1 LCLKRAGA
9 ILSALRLI
17 GEGVLQLFVR
27 VAIVIFFLLLLAPQY
42 SASKATE
49 VMDAAPE
56 NTDLLNLN
64 GSGVIIAVADTGI
77 DLDHS
82 CFRENQTVVG
92 EPGISHRKIV
102 FINTSIDGSDNSTH
116 QQFKHG
122 THIAGLLTCDPIESN
137 DEIKSLSHGSKLL
150 VQDIVGEEGWIPPN
164 VSLLLEEAASHG
176 AIINS
181 WSWGDNTIEYTDR
194 SKMIDA
200 WAMENPWSLV
210 FIAPGNNGNT
220 VMEPANAIN
229 AVSVGATNSEV
240 NGSMWASS
248 SQGPDVNGRRG
259 ILISAPGINVNSSL
273 ADGVNDSMNSGIY
286 SMGGTS
292 VATPLAASFTS
303 LLQQY
308 VQDTEGFTPSGP
320 MLRSMLAMS
329 ATPINGMEPDPQQ
342 GYGRPSLNS
351 LNDSLYLH
359 DSFSVEDWHGLIG
372 SRGSSFN
379 SLLSNPWNGSQAS
392 GPFLEENQ
400 SWEKYLRPTG
410 NSDFEVVMSYNARPD
425 YYEDDDLRLVVT
437 TPDGNFAI
445 DDNFTNAGYSKM
457 YTPFFSSP
465 YNHNSTNETT
475 VMIRLPAEDVREY
488 DWIKVEVF
496 AKSVHN
502 GSIQGTVGLEGNAL
516 GFAIAASGVVELPD
530 NTPPKITIFDMPSVG
545 ENLSHEMDIR
555 LNVNDSE
562 GDSGVVAIRLVNQN
576 FTIDFTD
583 CAKMFEIEVSIDC
596 NVNFSK
602 DLIPMPINREDWQIE
617 VVTVDNNSS
626 IWTEEKLSIY
636 LSDNFTIW
644 WTSPFSEDGNDEFN
658 NSETTESHNNR
669 ALLWGIFGVV
679 LGVIVAASVMF
690 KRLEHE
696 IFNDV
701 KSPFIEEE

>member
-1 LCLKRAGA
+1 
-9 ILSALRLI
+9 LI
-17 GEGVLQLFVR
+17 GKGVLPMFVR
-27 VAIVIFFLLLLAPQY
+27 AVVTIIFLLMLAPQY

-49 VMDAAPE
+49 VMDASPE
-56 NTDLLNLN
+56 NTDLVDLN
-64 GSGVIIAVADTGI
+64 GSGVIIAVADTGL

-82 CFRENQTVVG
+82 CFRENQTIVG
-92 EPGISHRKIV
+92 EPSISHRKVV
-102 FINTSIDGSDNSTH
+102 FVNTTIDESDNPAH

-122 THIAGLLTCDPIESN
+122 THIAGLLVCDPIEIN

-150 VQDIVGEEGWIPPN
+150 FQDIVSQEGWVPPN

-194 SKMIDA
+194 SRMVDA

-240 NGSMWASS
+240 NGSMWGSS

-259 ILISAPGINVNSSL
+259 ILIVAPGINVNSSL
-273 ADGVNDSMNSGIY
+273 ADGINDSMNSGIY

-308 VQDTEGFTPSGP
+308 VQDREGFTPSGP
-320 MLRSMLAMS
+320 LLRGMLAMS
-329 ATPINGMEPDPQQ
+329 ATPINGMVPDSQQ
-342 GYGRPSLNS
+342 GYGRPSLDS
-351 LNDSLYLH
+351 LENDLYLH
-359 DSFSVEDWHGLIG
+359 DSFAVEDWQGVVA
-372 SRGSSFN
+372 SRGSNFTSF
-379 SLLSNPWNGSQAS
+379 LSNPWDGSEAV
-392 GPFLEENQ
+392 GPFLAENQ

-410 NSDFEVVMSYNARPD
+410 DSDFEIVMSYNARPD
-425 YYEDDDLRLVVT
+425 YYAEDDLRLVVT
-437 TPDGNFAI
+437 TPDGNFAL
-445 DDNFTNAGYSKM
+445 DDNFTSSGYSKM
-457 YTPFFSSP
+457 YTPFFSAP
-465 YNHNSTNETT
+465 YSHNSTNETT
-475 VMIRLPAEDVREY
+475 VMIRLPAEDVKDYE
-488 DWIKVEVF
+488 WIKVEVF

-502 GSIQGTVGLEGNAL
+502 GSSQGTVGLDGNAL
-516 GFAIAASGVVELPD
+516 GFAIAASGVVELPQ
-530 NTPPKITIFDMPSVG
+530 NTPPQITILDIPSNG
-545 ENLSHEMDIR
+545 ENVSHEMDIK
-555 LNVNDSE
+555 LIVNDSE

-576 FTIDFTD
+576 FTVDLTD
-583 CAKMFEIEVSIDC
+583 CAKMFEATVSIEC
-596 NVNFSK
+596 NVNFSRG
-602 DLIPMPINREDWQIE
+602 LITMPINREDWRVE

-626 IWTEEKLSIY
+626 IWTKEMLSTF

-644 WTSPFSEDGNDEFN
+644 WTSPFSEDGGREFN
-658 NSETTESHNNR
+658 NPQTTESHDSR
-669 ALLWGIFGVV
+669 ALLWGVFGVV

-690 KRLEHE
+690 RRLEKE
-696 IFNDV
+696 IFDDV
-701 KSPFIEEE
+701 KPPFIEEE